1 MHFLLYPQPLH
12 LYLLFCYHNLCL
24 AYILPV
30 LTTKPTP
37 YWNFTSSFDFDHV
50 SSAACDFASAYQ
62 VSSKLDH
69 LLLSCDVISIFRDGG
84 HSVGNLRIP
93 VWWRLALE
101 EVKDYPCTELREDTC
116 ISIYSRYITTSGFWK
131 QTDAILKYYIRFQ
144 FWYLLRHGNAIL
156 HRYAKFRPNQTI
168 RGGVM
173 TSWRFSRWQPSAML
187 DLL

>member
-101 EVKDYPCTELREDTC
+101 KVKDYTCTKFCQD
-116 ISIYSRYITTSGFWK
+116 ISIHSWDITTSGFWK
-131 QTDAILKYYIRFQ
+131 QTAAILKFYIRFP
-144 FWYLLRHGNAIL
+144 FWCLHCQSSWKCNSPLVYQISSKSVHQRRSYDVVAIFKMV
-156 HRYAKFRPNQTI
+156 A
-168 RGGVM
+168 V
-173 TSWRFSRWQPSAML
+173 WSAL
-187 DLL
+187 E